1 MLDPRTVSTA
11 YVRALLGAVEAAG
24 VSPQQMLQGLPVD
37 AEQIAHANGRVGVG
51 VSRLIWDRALL
62 LTGDKL
68 LGLKVAQSMKPN
80 TFRVLGLATMSCA
93 TLEQAVGVMLRYQRL
108 VSESGTLAAQ
118 VRSDGHVALI
128 HTEQT
133 LKVRILP
140 QQVEALIAGMFC
152 QARWLAGRD
161 FVPLAVSFRHSALGD
176 LQSYW
181 QCFGIAPQFDADAN
195 RLVLSLPDL
204 RAPLP
209 SADAEL
215 CRLHCEMA
223 DQQLAGLPQ
232 VGYVTSFAVQW
243 LANQASGSVR
253 IEDLAATL
261 GMSLRSLQRAL
272 KAEGKSW
279 TAMVDE
285 ARRTSL
291 GSLLQQGLSIEDAA
305 QRMGYHDASSV
316 SRAARRWFGVT
327 PGQWR
332 SGTH

>member
-11 YVRALLGAVEAAG
+11 YVRALLGTVESAG
-24 VSPQQMLQGLPVD
+24 VSPQQMLQGVPVD
-37 AEQIAHANGRVGVG
+37 AKQLAQANGRVGVG

-62 LTGDKL
+62 LTGDTL
-68 LGLKVAQSMKPN
+68 LGLKVAQSMKPT

-93 TLEQAVGVMLRYQRL
+93 TLEHAVGVMLRYQRL

-118 VRSDGHVALI
+118 AWTDGNVALV

-133 LKVRILP
+133 LRVRILP
-140 QQVEALIAGMFC
+140 QQVEAVIAGMFC

-161 FVPLAVSFRHSALGD
+161 LVPLAVSFRHSALGD
-176 LQSYW
+176 LQTYRH
-181 QCFGIAPQFDADAN
+181 CFGMEPQFGADAN
-195 RLVLSLPDL
+195 RLVLSLSDL

-232 VGYVTSFAVQW
+232 VGYVSSFAVQW

-253 IEDLAATL
+253 MEDLAATL
-261 GMSLRSLQRAL
+261 GMSPRSLQRAL

-279 TAMVDE
+279 TTMVDE
-285 ARRTSL
+285 ARRVSL
-291 GSLLQQGLSIEDAA
+291 ESLLQQGMSIEDAA

-332 SGTH
+332 EGAH